1 MKIKMSKRMKGANEG
16 IDKEKKYALQEAID
30 ILEKA
35 PKVKFDE
42 TVELHL
48 HLNVNPKAADQAVR
62 GTVVLP
68 HGTGKSVRIAVF
80 CKGELEQK
88 AKDAGADLVG
98 SQDLI
103 EKVSKGFMDFD
114 VVIAAPDM
122 MRDLSKLGKVLGPRG
137 LMPTPKAGTVTND
150 IEKAVKEVKAGKVEF
165 KVDKQSGIH
174 IGVGKRSFSKEQ
186 LLENINHLMDAI
198 NHAKP
203 NSVKGNYIKSLAVTS
218 TMGPGL
224 RIEV

>member
-1 MKIKMSKRMKGANEG
+1 MVKMSKRMKEA
-16 IDKEKKYALQEAID
+16 DKLFKQGETYSLEEAIGN
-30 ILEKA
+30 IEKF

-48 HLNVNPKAADQAVR
+48 FLNIDSKSSDQVVR

-68 HGTGKSVRIAVF
+68 HGTGKNVRVIAF

-98 SQDLI
+98 NVDLI
-103 EKVSKGFMDFD
+103 DKISKGFLDFD
-114 VVIAAPDM
+114 VVVATPDM

-137 LMPTPKAGTVTND
+137 LMPTPKAGTVTID
-150 IEKAVKEVKAGKVEF
+150 IEKAIKEVKAGKVEF
-165 KVDKQSGIH
+165 KSDKQAGIH
-174 IGVGKRSFSKEQ
+174 IGVGKRSFPIEK
-186 LLENINHLMDAI
+186 LLENTRHLIDAI

-203 NSVKGNYIKSLAVTS
+203 AAVKGNFIKTASITT

-224 RIEV
+224 KVQL